1 VTGAEYALIAG
12 AIFLGACLQASTG
25 FGLGMLAAPVIA
37 MVEPALLPATLI
49 LLALLVTVLVTARE
63 RQHLDLRGTGW
74 ALVGRIPGSF
84 LGAWLVALLSREGL
98 AWVVVTVV
106 LAGLLL
112 AARGWAPRPVR
123 TNLIVAGAASGIMG
137 TATSIGGPPMALVWQ
152 GHDGP
157 RMRGTMSA
165 FFMVGSTISMAMLW
179 IAGAVTAEML
189 ALALWMVP
197 AVVGGFA
204 ASRFV
209 NRLLNPRRLKA
220 LAIGASALGSVLLV
234 VQLISQPAAAG

>member
-1 VTGAEYALIAG
+1 VTAADYAIIAG
-12 AIFLGACLQASTG
+12 AIFLGSCLQASSG

-37 MVEPALLPATLI
+37 LVEPALLPATLI

-74 ALVGRIPGSF
+74 ALMGRIPGSF

-98 AWVVVTVV
+98 AWVVVAVV
-106 LAGLLL
+106 LSGLLL
-112 AARGWAPRPVR
+112 AGRGWAPRPVR
-123 TNLIVAGAASGIMG
+123 ANLIVAGAASGIMG

-179 IAGAVTAEML
+179 AAGAVSAEML
-189 ALALWMVP
+189 LLALWMVP

-209 NRLLNPRRLKA
+209 NRFLNPTRLKA
-220 LAIGASALGSVLLV
+220 LAIGASALGSLLLI
-234 VQLISQPAAAG
+234 VQLIF

>member
-1 VTGAEYALIAG
+1 MTGAEFALIAV
-12 AIFLGACLQASTG
+12 AIFVGACLQASSG

-49 LLALLVTVLVTARE
+49 LLALLVTVLVTVRE

-74 ALVGRIPGSF
+74 ALLGRIPGSL
-84 LGAWLVALLSREGL
+84 LGTWLVALLSREGL
-98 AWVVVTVV
+98 AWVVVAVV

-112 AARGWAPRPVR
+112 AAKGWAPRPGR
-123 TNLIVAGAASGIMG
+123 ANLIIAGAASGIMG

-165 FFMVGSTISMAMLW
+165 FFMVGSTISMVMLW
-179 IAGAVTAEML
+179 LSGAVTAEML
-189 ALALWMVP
+189 VLALWMVP
-197 AVVGGFA
+197 AVAGGFA
-204 ASRFV
+204 VSRVV
-209 NRLLNPRRLKA
+209 NRFLNPKRLKA
-220 LAIGASALGSVLLV
+220 LAIGASVLGSVLLAA
-234 VQLISQPAAAG
+234 QLISQLTTAG

>member
-1 VTGAEYALIAG
+1 VTAAEYALIAG
-12 AIFLGACLQASTG
+12 VIFLAACLQASSG
-25 FGLGMLAAPVIA
+25 FGMGMLAAPVIA
-37 MVEPALLPATLI
+37 MVDPALLPATLI
-49 LLALLVTVLVTARE
+49 LLALLVTVLVTVRE

-84 LGAWLVALLSREGL
+84 LGAWLAAVLSREGL
-98 AWVVVTVV
+98 AWVVAAVVLTGLV
-106 LAGLLL
+106 LAG
-112 AARGWAPRPVR
+112 RGWAPRPVR
-123 TNLIVAGAASGIMG
+123 ANLIAAGAASGVMG

-165 FFMVGSTISMAMLW
+165 FFMVGSAISMAMLW

-189 ALALWMVP
+189 TLALWMVP
-197 AVVGGFA
+197 AVVGGYA

-209 NRLLNPRRLKA
+209 NRFLNPTRLKA

-234 VQLISQPAAAG
+234 VQLAWQLAL